1 MAKSR
6 GFRLPEGALSRMF
19 WLSWPSFLRAP
30 GSQLLL
36 PQIQKSGP
44 PLPYLSP
51 GPGNPSGPL
60 PWAFFYQD
68 PGVWVPSSFL
78 DHLESQA
85 LSPFLPQRPEPRAS
99 APTSARSLGPHC
111 FFPRTQ
117 ESHSSPVPEVSAGT
131 HHLPR
136 PVSGEGDDHQGGVH
150 KEAVLI
156 EGIVPVVPG
165 NIHEVPAQEEGRVV
179 WGPGLDLGT

>member
-1 MAKSR
+1 
-6 GFRLPEGALSRMF
+6 MF

-44 PLPYLSP
+44 PLPHLSP

-117 ESHSSPVPEVSAGT
+117 ESHSLPVPEVSAGT

-156 EGIVPVVPG
+156 EGVVPVVPG